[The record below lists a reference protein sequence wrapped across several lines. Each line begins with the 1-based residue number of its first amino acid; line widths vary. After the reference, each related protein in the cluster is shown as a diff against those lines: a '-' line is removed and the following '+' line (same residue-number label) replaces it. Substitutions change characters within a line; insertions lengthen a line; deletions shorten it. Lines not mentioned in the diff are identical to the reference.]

1 MIIAALINYVIKMFQ
16 CPQYLTNFIYLFICT
31 GKVEIQKFM
40 EQFNF
45 NKYDQSTIRNKV
57 VNEKAAYAKRQ
68 KDRLHELA
76 DN

>member
-1 MIIAALINYVIKMFQ
+1 MIIAALINYIKMFQ
-16 CPQYLTNFIYLFICT
+16 SPQYLNNFIYLFICS

-40 EQFNF
+40 EQSNF